1 MKAGKLAYGTDMCLE
16 KIKFKKAKLIII
28 SEDASSNTKE
38 KFKRICEEN
47 NIGFVIFGDKDE
59 ISKAIGKP
67 NKTVFAVLD
76 SNFAKSINKK
86 FEELKGA
93 II

>member
-16 KIKFKKAKLIII
+16 KIKFKKAKLILVA
-28 SEDASSNTKE
+28 EDASENTKE
-38 KFKRICEEN
+38 KFSKMCESVKLP
-47 NIGFVIFGDKDE
+47 IYIYG
-59 ISKAIGKP
+59 SKEELSNHIGKA

-76 SNFAKSINKK
+76 NNFAKSICKM

-93 II
+93 IC

>member
-16 KIKFKKAKLIII
+16 KIKFKKAKLVIVT
-28 SEDASSNTKE
+28 EDASLNTKE
-38 KFKRICEEN
+38 KFNRICEEN
-47 NIGFVIFGDKDE
+47 NIKLLTIGDKSG

-67 NKTVFAVLD
+67 NKTVIAVLD
-76 SNFAKSINKK
+76 SNFAKSINKM

>member
-16 KIKFKKAKLIII
+16 KIKFKKAKLVIVA
-28 SEDASSNTKE
+28 EDASLNTKE
-38 KFKRICEEN
+38 KFNRICEEN
-47 NIGFVIFGDKDE
+47 QINLLTFGDKNQ
-59 ISKAIGKP
+59 ISQAIGKP
-67 NKTVFAVLD
+67 NKTVIAVLD
-76 SNFAKSINKK
+76 SNFAKSINKM